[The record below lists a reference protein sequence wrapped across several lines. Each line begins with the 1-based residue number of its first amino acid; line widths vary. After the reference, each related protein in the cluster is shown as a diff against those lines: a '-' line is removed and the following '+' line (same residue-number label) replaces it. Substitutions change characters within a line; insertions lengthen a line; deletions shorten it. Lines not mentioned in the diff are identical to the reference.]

1 MNERLTELQDIIGY
15 HFKNEA
21 LLSAAVT
28 HKSLNKSHYEKLE
41 FLGDSILNYCFS
53 SFLYQYYPEMSEG
66 ELSIARSKIVNKQS
80 LSGIGKLIDI
90 DQFIRVEKNQP
101 ISPSI
106 RADVIEAII
115 GAAYLD
121 NGMDICREL
130 VRNYFHPL
138 LEKLDPTQL
147 KDAKSTLQEHAH
159 KTKSL
164 APVYSI
170 VEISG
175 KQHEKVYTVQCSF
188 ATLTGKGKSRSK
200 RMAEMLAAKDIL
212 SSLTEEVCE

>member
-1 MNERLTELQDIIGY
+1 MNTKLTELQEIIGC
-15 HFKNEA
+15 HFKDKV

-28 HKSLNKSHYEKLE
+28 HKSMNQSHYEKLE
-41 FLGDSILNYCFS
+41 FLGDSILNYCVS

-80 LSGIGKLIDI
+80 LSSIGMLIDI
-90 DQFIRVEKNQP
+90 DQFILVERNQS

-115 GAAYLD
+115 GATYLD
-121 NGMDICREL
+121 SGMDACREL

-159 KTKSL
+159 KTKTP
-164 APVYSI
+164 APVYTVI
-170 VEISG
+170 EISG
-175 KQHEKVYTVQCSF
+175 KQHEKVYTVQCSID
-188 ATLTGKGKSRSK
+188 ALTGKGQSRSK
-200 RMAEMLAAKDIL
+200 RMAEMLAAKSVL